1 MNQYFARNAIRMGA
15 WAILSVVAWQLLPD
29 RYMGP
34 YHAWNPHAI
43 MEFVITIFS
52 ISLLGKLVIHVLGAH
67 YGLLLT
73 GWMGGFASST
83 ATIHA
88 MGTVA
93 KTQPALAARAAL
105 GGVLSNMAT
114 LVQLVILLR
123 LLAPQL
129 LAVFIQPMCF
139 GMVGMCA
146 YALWVMVRDHA
157 PSTEPAET
165 ASATAFDWQSLLTLT
180 ALVCGVS
187 YASAALHVAYGQ
199 DGVWVGAAVSGLV
212 DAHAIV
218 PTLASLLTQ
227 GQLQPRE
234 ALMPLLIAFSA
245 NTLTKSVLA
254 FQSGGWV
261 YARKVALGVWITTAA
276 VWLGYATMGFEM
288 PFFLQASEQ

>member
-1 MNQYFARNAIRMGA
+1 
-15 WAILSVVAWQLLPD
+15 
-29 RYMGP
+29 
-34 YHAWNPHAI
+34 

-52 ISLLGKLVIHVLGAH
+52 ISLLGKLAIYFLGAH

-73 GWMGGFASST
+73 GWMGGFASGT

-165 ASATAFDWQSLLTLT
+165 ASATVFDWQSLLTLT

-254 FQSGGWV
+254 FQSGGGSTHAKWPWV
-261 YARKVALGVWITTAA
+261 CGSRRRPFGWATRRWVSRCLSSCKHQSNSALVPSSWPTIYATSCHARKLDKACWA
-276 VWLGYATMGFEM
+276 GFVCF
-288 PFFLQASEQ
+288 P